1 MKEKA
6 GSGCAKTPLIWP
18 FCEQV
23 TICPQNY
30 LYLNAFVEC
39 DVGTKANLKLFIY
52 LEETEQYCIYVLHTV
67 AICTLYI
74 YRSWLQSTYV
84 ICLSRL
90 LSQ

>member
-6 GSGCAKTPLIWP
+6 GSGCAKTHLIWP

-52 LEETEQYCIYVLHTV
+52 LEETEQYCMYVRIYWIFML
-67 AICTLYI
+67 ADASFLI
-74 YRSWLQSTYV
+74 YSSMRGGEHCAQFS
-84 ICLSRL
+84 
-90 LSQ
+90 